1 MNNKNK
7 KNLINNI
14 FDKYIKKYEI
24 IFIEEEFLKNKK
36 VKDEI
41 VKRCDNKIY
50 FIYEEYLS
58 KEGLEEIIKLNNE
71 IIKKGIKSLNIIA
84 IYKKISKL
92 DKSIIKEVIKE
103 FPKIIIIKLN
113 SKYIL
118 KDKIINMKIKNV
130 IKNK

>member
-1 MNNKNK
+1 M
-7 KNLINNI
+7 
-14 FDKYIKKYEI
+14 
-24 IFIEEEFLKNKK
+24 
-36 VKDEI
+36 
-41 VKRCDNKIY
+41 
-50 FIYEEYLS
+50 
-58 KEGLEEIIKLNNE
+58 NNE